1 MPAGIPEPQPPPPEG
16 RHRPDDRYPAQDVPD
31 LPRVTLWRLRRNPLR
46 RRTDLLQAWLSL
58 GLFLT
63 ALAAAP
69 TAMFLV
75 GDAAYGH
82 YRETADAQART
93 RRPTTAV
100 LLHPAPRHPE
110 PGSPEA
116 KRTRYPVEVRFTG
129 PDGRPRTARTDV
141 TPGLPAGTAID
152 IWSDPDGRLT
162 APPLTTDEIR
172 SRTMGWAI
180 LAFLTPPAL
189 AAALYATTSLTLHH
203 RNLRAWDRAWRG
215 TSGTGVQR

>member
-16 RHRPDDRYPAQDVPD
+16 RHRPDDRYPARDVPD

-46 RRTDLLQAWLSL
+46 RRTDLLQAWLAL

-75 GDAAYGH
+75 GDAAYSH

-116 KRTRYPVEVRFTG
+116 RRTRYPVE
-129 PDGRPRTARTDV
+129 
-141 TPGLPAGTAID
+141 
-152 IWSDPDGRLT
+152 
-162 APPLTTDEIR
+162 
-172 SRTMGWAI
+172 
-180 LAFLTPPAL
+180 
-189 AAALYATTSLTLHH
+189 
-203 RNLRAWDRAWRG
+203 
-215 TSGTGVQR
+215 